1 MTEKPNLSQKV
12 PLSPSKNPQNPS
24 QSKDEMPKFLDDYQA
39 TKEETQSL
47 LEKILDKI
55 ASRFVKKY
63 LPPLENV
70 LEETQFFIPVEF
82 YECKNKLPVP
92 EHKVVIIFKVL
103 RNLRKDGIF
112 FQIENESVSYPLF
125 KSINLSFFES
135 IIDRVLLDK
144 YKTSQALHLQSNFES
159 TRILNLNGELK
170 KLYTILDEENIFLN
184 NKSDY
189 YRYEGVDL
197 NFKTPTIE
205 DILRMV
211 KIIWKTLVAN
221 ELRPISSIVEELKKE
236 REKMNE
242 LEKEKSNTKKSKK
255 EMKKEEEEE
264 LEQQIN
270 KIKEQ
275 RKEECKKLTMN
286 YEQFKRFFEYSK
298 CHMSDEN
305 ISKLWKYT
313 NKKKTENIEFPEFVN
328 FAVYLIHSL
337 GAYYI
342 SKYKHEHNNCFE
354 NKIKNCVNI
363 MNYHFKE
370 YDTDNNQEI
379 TFENLKKSLLKEN
392 ELFTR
397 KEIEIILRQINPDAN
412 FQYWKFDKILHIL
425 YYNYINYQKIME
437 QDKIY
442 KYLIKIFQKQ
452 DPHHTGKLHYK
463 KMKLA
468 FLTEDK
474 IKFDKTEILILL
486 AQFDIYKNEEIEYF
500 PASLLLRNIVEYL
513 LGSEIGM
520 QKIQIMQ
527 GGCGDYED
535 YEDEYD
541 KYCKEVKE
549 IFIKYDEDFDN
560 ILSKEEFIKFIK
572 WLIKYID
579 EETIDEL
586 FEIMDQDKDGVLNY
600 QEFKNGFKKLM
611 EITRIRNVIKEIQTI
626 KEEEQKEEEKEENKS
641 QERKIEEENEK
652 ENVEENENN
661 ENNEKGSEV
670 LNEEKPE
677 SFNSSV
683 DLKEEKKET
692 VLIYE
697 E

>member
-1 MTEKPNLSQKV
+1 MTEKAESTQKATQ
-12 PLSPSKNPQNPS
+12 SPPKNQQNPA
-24 QSKDEMPKFLDDYQA
+24 QAKDQMPVFADDFKA
-39 TKEETQSL
+39 SKEETQAL
-47 LEKILDKI
+47 LERILDKI

-92 EHKVVIIFKVL
+92 EHKVVVIFKVNRSL
-103 RNLRKDGIF
+103 DKDGVF

-125 KSINLSFFES
+125 KSINLSYFES

-159 TRILNLNGELK
+159 TRILNLNGETK

-189 YRYEGVDL
+189 YRYDGVDL
-197 NFKTPTIE
+197 NFKIPSID
-205 DILRMV
+205 DILRLV
-211 KIIWKTLVAN
+211 KVMWKTLVAN
-221 ELRPISSIVEELKKE
+221 NLKPMSTIIEEYKKE
-236 REKMNE
+236 REKALE
-242 LEKEKSNTKKSKK
+242 LEKEKSTSKKSKK
-255 EMKKEEEEE
+255 ELKKEEEEE
-264 LEQQIN
+264 MEQEIN
-270 KIKEQ
+270 KLKEK
-275 RKEECKKLTMN
+275 RKEECKNLSMS
-286 YEQFKRFFEYSK
+286 YDQFKLFFEYSK
-298 CHMSDEN
+298 CQMSEEN

-328 FAVYLIHSL
+328 FAVYLIHTL

-354 NKIKNCVNI
+354 NKIQNCVNI

-397 KEIEIILRQINPDAN
+397 KEIEIILRQINPETN

-425 YYNYINYQKIME
+425 YYNYFNYQKLME

-474 IKFDKTEILILL
+474 IKFDKTEILLLL
-486 AQFDIYKNEEIEYF
+486 AQFDICKDPEIEYF
-500 PASLLLRNIVEYL
+500 PASLLIRNIVEYL

-541 KYCKEVKE
+541 KYCKQVKE
-549 IFIKYDEDFDN
+549 IFIKYDEDFDH
-560 ILSKEEFIKFIK
+560 ILSKDEFIKFIR

-586 FEIMDQDKDGVLNY
+586 FAIMDQDKDGVLNY

-626 KEEEQKEEEKEENKS
+626 KDEPKPENEGNEEIKKEEENNEVNRDENDEEENNSGNKEENK
-641 QERKIEEENEK
+641 EENAE
-652 ENVEENENN
+652 
-661 ENNEKGSEV
+661 
-670 LNEEKPE
+670 
-677 SFNSSV
+677 
-683 DLKEEKKET
+683 
-692 VLIYE
+692 
-697 E
+697 

>member
-1 MTEKPNLSQKV
+1 MAENQEQNANSSQLPLKNNQSNQSQAKGEIPN
-12 PLSPSKNPQNPS
+12 
-24 QSKDEMPKFLDDYQA
+24 FADDYQA
-39 TKEETQSL
+39 TKEETQAL
-47 LEKILDKI
+47 LERILDKI

-92 EHKVVIIFKVL
+92 EHKVVVIFKVL
-103 RNLRKDGIF
+103 RTLQKDGIF

-184 NKSDY
+184 NKSEY

-197 NFKTPTIE
+197 NFKTPSID
-205 DILRMV
+205 DILRLV
-211 KIIWKTLVAN
+211 KVIWKTLVAN
-221 ELRPISSIVEELKKE
+221 NLKPMSTIIEEFKKE
-236 REKMNE
+236 REKNME
-242 LEKEKSNTKKSKK
+242 QEKEKSNVKKKK
-255 EMKKEEEEE
+255 DLKKEEEEE
-264 LEQQIN
+264 LEQEIN
-270 KIKEQ
+270 KLKEQ
-275 RKEECKKLTMN
+275 RKEECKKLTMS

-298 CHMSDEN
+298 CEMSEEN
-305 ISKLWKYT
+305 IAKLWKYT

-328 FAVYLIHSL
+328 FAMYLIHSL

-370 YDTDNNQEI
+370 YDTENNQEI

-397 KEIEIILRQINPDAN
+397 KEIEIILRQINPDTN

-425 YYNYINYQKIME
+425 YYNYFNYQKLME

-486 AQFDIYKNEEIEYF
+486 AQFDICKNPEIEYF
-500 PASLLLRNIVEYL
+500 PASLLLRNIIEYL
-513 LGSEIGM
+513 LGSDIGM

-527 GGCGDYED
+527 GGCGEYED
-535 YEDEYD
+535 YEDDYD
-541 KYCKEVKE
+541 KYCKQVKE
-549 IFIKYDEDFDN
+549 IFIKYDEDFDH
-560 ILSKEEFIKFIK
+560 ILSKEEFVKFIK

-586 FEIMDQDKDGVLNY
+586 FGIMDQDKDGVLNY

-626 KEEEQKEEEKEENKS
+626 KNDESANLEHERSEEIKKEETENNVLNSDEKNENSNEENNSGNKDENKEE
-641 QERKIEEENEK
+641 ITNE
-652 ENVEENENN
+652 
-661 ENNEKGSEV
+661 
-670 LNEEKPE
+670 
-677 SFNSSV
+677 
-683 DLKEEKKET
+683 
-692 VLIYE
+692 
-697 E
+697 

>member
-1 MTEKPNLSQKV
+1 MTENADTTQKATQ
-12 PLSPSKNPQNPS
+12 SPPKNTQNPA
-24 QSKDEMPKFLDDYQA
+24 QAKDQIPVFADEFKA
-39 TKEETQSL
+39 SKEETQAL
-47 LEKILDKI
+47 LERILDKI

-92 EHKVVIIFKVL
+92 EHKVVVIFKVN
-103 RNLRKDGIF
+103 RNLNKDGVF

-125 KSINLSFFES
+125 KSINLSYFES

-159 TRILNLNGELK
+159 TRILNLNGETK

-189 YRYEGVDL
+189 YRYDGVDL
-197 NFKTPTIE
+197 NFKIPSID
-205 DILRMV
+205 DILRLV
-211 KIIWKTLVAN
+211 KVMWKTLVAN
-221 ELRPISSIVEELKKE
+221 NLKPMSTIIEEYKKE
-236 REKMNE
+236 REKAME
-242 LEKEKSNTKKSKK
+242 LEKEKSTSKKSKK
-255 EMKKEEEEE
+255 ELKKEEEEE
-264 LEQQIN
+264 MEQEIN
-270 KIKEQ
+270 KLKEK
-275 RKEECKKLTMN
+275 RKEECKNLSMS
-286 YEQFKRFFEYSK
+286 YDQFKLFFEYSK
-298 CHMSDEN
+298 CQMSEEN

-328 FAVYLIHSL
+328 FAVYLIHTL

-354 NKIKNCVNI
+354 NKIQNCVNI

-397 KEIEIILRQINPDAN
+397 KEIEIILRQINPETN

-425 YYNYINYQKIME
+425 YYNYFNYQKLME

-474 IKFDKTEILILL
+474 IKFDKTEILLLL
-486 AQFDIYKNEEIEYF
+486 AQFDICKDPEIEYF
-500 PASLLLRNIVEYL
+500 PASLLIRNIVEYL

-541 KYCKEVKE
+541 KYCKQVKE
-549 IFIKYDEDFDN
+549 IFIKYDEDFDH
-560 ILSKEEFIKFIK
+560 ILSKDEFIKFIR

-586 FEIMDQDKDGVLNY
+586 FAIMDQDKDGVLNY

-626 KEEEQKEEEKEENKS
+626 KDEPKPENEGNEEIKKEEENNEVNRDENDEEENNSGNKEENK
-641 QERKIEEENEK
+641 EENAE
-652 ENVEENENN
+652 
-661 ENNEKGSEV
+661 
-670 LNEEKPE
+670 
-677 SFNSSV
+677 
-683 DLKEEKKET
+683 
-692 VLIYE
+692 
-697 E
+697 

>member
-1 MTEKPNLSQKV
+1 MTENQDPAT
-12 PLSPSKNPQNPS
+12 SPGKNQSNPVTN
-24 QSKDEMPKFLDDYQA
+24 KDEMPKFEDEFQA
-39 TKEETQSL
+39 SKEEVQAL
-47 LEKILDKI
+47 LERILDKM

-70 LEETQFFIPVEF
+70 LEETQYFMPVEF

-92 EHKVVIIFKVL
+92 EHKVVVIFKVGRSL
-103 RNLRKDGIF
+103 NKDSIF

-184 NKSDY
+184 NKSEY

-197 NFKTPTIE
+197 TFKIPSIE

-221 ELRPISSIVEELKKE
+221 DLKPMSTIIEEFKKE
-236 REKMNE
+236 REKLME
-242 LEKEKSNTKKSKK
+242 LEKEKSGKKSKK
-255 EMKKEEEEE
+255 DMKKEEEE
-264 LEQQIN
+264 LEQEIN
-270 KIKEQ
+270 KLKEK

-298 CHMSDEN
+298 CQMSEEN
-305 ISKLWKYT
+305 IAKLWKYT

-337 GAYYI
+337 GAFYI

-354 NKIKNCVNI
+354 NKIQNCVKI

-425 YYNYINYQKIME
+425 YYNYFNYQKLME

-486 AQFDIYKNEEIEYF
+486 AQFNICKDPEIEYF

-541 KYCKEVKE
+541 QYCKKVKE
-549 IFIKYDEDFDN
+549 IFIKYDEDFDH
-560 ILSKEEFIKFIK
+560 ILSKDEFVKFIK
-572 WLIKYID
+572 WLIKYIN

-600 QEFKNGFKKLM
+600 QEFKKGFKKLM

-626 KEEEQKEEEKEENKS
+626 KNEEQEQPENEGSQEIKKEENV
-641 QERKIEEENEK
+641 INEENREENNTNE
-652 ENVEENENN
+652 ENVSGNKEENN
-661 ENNEKGSEV
+661 EEV
-670 LNEEKPE
+670 ITEQ
-677 SFNSSV
+677 
-683 DLKEEKKET
+683 
-692 VLIYE
+692 
-697 E
+697 

>member
-1 MTEKPNLSQKV
+1 MSNST
-12 PLSPSKNPQNPS
+12 SKNQANPA
-24 QSKDEMPKFLDDYQA
+24 QGKDEMPKFADDYQA
-39 TKEETQSL
+39 TKEETQAL
-47 LEKILDKI
+47 LERILDKI

-92 EHKVVIIFKVL
+92 EHKVVVIFKVL
-103 RNLRKDGIF
+103 RTLQKDCIF

-125 KSINLSFFES
+125 KSINLSYFES

-170 KLYTILDEENIFLN
+170 KLYTIPDEENIFLN
-184 NKSDY
+184 NKSEY

-197 NFKTPTIE
+197 NFKTPSID
-205 DILRMV
+205 DILRLV
-211 KIIWKTLVAN
+211 KVMWKTLVAN
-221 ELRPISSIVEELKKE
+221 NLTPMSTIIEEFKKE
-236 REKMNE
+236 REKNIE
-242 LEKEKSNTKKSKK
+242 LEKEKSSTKKAKK
-255 EMKKEEEEE
+255 DLKKEEEEE
-264 LEQQIN
+264 LEQEIN
-270 KIKEQ
+270 KLKEQ
-275 RKEECKKLTMN
+275 RNEECKKLTMS
-286 YEQFKRFFEYSK
+286 YEQFKLFFEYSK
-298 CHMSDEN
+298 CQMSEEN
-305 ISKLWKYT
+305 IAKLWKYT

-337 GAYYI
+337 GAFYI

-354 NKIKNCVNI
+354 NKIQNCVNI

-370 YDTDNNQEI
+370 YDTENNQEI
-379 TFENLKKSLLKEN
+379 SFENLKKSLLKEN

-397 KEIEIILRQINPDAN
+397 KEIEIILRQINPDGN

-425 YYNYINYQKIME
+425 YYNYFNYKNLME

-442 KYLIKIFQKQ
+442 KYLIKIFEKQ

-486 AQFDIYKNEEIEYF
+486 AQFDICKDPEIEYY

-535 YEDEYD
+535 YEDDYD
-541 KYCKEVKE
+541 KYCKQVKE
-549 IFIKYDEDFDN
+549 IFLKYDEDFDH
-560 ILSKEEFIKFIK
+560 ILSKDEFIKFIK

-586 FEIMDQDKDGVLNY
+586 FAIMDQDKDGVLNY

-626 KEEEQKEEEKEENKS
+626 KNDENNKPDNEGNEEIKKEEN
-641 QERKIEEENEK
+641 EVNN
-652 ENVEENENN
+652 NVNRDENN
-661 ENNEKGSEV
+661 ENN
-670 LNEEKPE
+670 NEENI
-677 SFNSSV
+677 NSSGN
-683 DLKEEKKET
+683 KEENR
-692 VLIYE
+692 E
-697 E
+697 EVTNE

>member
-1 MTEKPNLSQKV
+1 MTENAESTQKATQ
-12 PLSPSKNPQNPS
+12 SPPKNQQNPA
-24 QSKDEMPKFLDDYQA
+24 QAKDQMPVFADEFKA
-39 TKEETQSL
+39 SKEETQAL
-47 LEKILDKI
+47 LERILDKI

-92 EHKVVIIFKVL
+92 EHKVVVIFKVN
-103 RNLRKDGIF
+103 RNLNKDGVF

-125 KSINLSFFES
+125 KSINLSYFES

-159 TRILNLNGELK
+159 TRILNLNGETK

-189 YRYEGVDL
+189 YRYDGVDL
-197 NFKTPTIE
+197 NFKIPSID
-205 DILRMV
+205 DILRLV
-211 KIIWKTLVAN
+211 KVMWKTLVAN
-221 ELRPISSIVEELKKE
+221 NLKPMSTIIEEYKKE
-236 REKMNE
+236 REKAME
-242 LEKEKSNTKKSKK
+242 LEKEKSTSKKSKK
-255 EMKKEEEEE
+255 ELKKEEEEE
-264 LEQQIN
+264 MEQEIN
-270 KIKEQ
+270 KLKEK
-275 RKEECKKLTMN
+275 RKEECKNLSMS
-286 YEQFKRFFEYSK
+286 YDQFKLFFEYSK
-298 CHMSDEN
+298 CQMSEEN

-328 FAVYLIHSL
+328 FAVYLIHTL

-354 NKIKNCVNI
+354 NKIQNCVNI

-397 KEIEIILRQINPDAN
+397 KEIEIILRQINPETN

-425 YYNYINYQKIME
+425 YYNYFNYQKLME

-474 IKFDKTEILILL
+474 IKFDKTEILLLL
-486 AQFDIYKNEEIEYF
+486 AQFDICKDPEIEYF
-500 PASLLLRNIVEYL
+500 PASLLIRNIVEYL

-541 KYCKEVKE
+541 KYCKQVKE
-549 IFIKYDEDFDN
+549 IFIKYDEDFDH
-560 ILSKEEFIKFIK
+560 ILSKDEFIKFIR

-586 FEIMDQDKDGVLNY
+586 FAIMDQDKDGVLNY

-626 KEEEQKEEEKEENKS
+626 KDEPKPENEGNEEIKKEEENNEVNRDENDEEENNSGNKEENK
-641 QERKIEEENEK
+641 EENAE
-652 ENVEENENN
+652 
-661 ENNEKGSEV
+661 
-670 LNEEKPE
+670 
-677 SFNSSV
+677 
-683 DLKEEKKET
+683 
-692 VLIYE
+692 
-697 E
+697 

>member
-1 MTEKPNLSQKV
+1 MTENQELNTNMSN
-12 PLSPSKNPQNPS
+12 STSKNQINPAHP
-24 QSKDEMPKFLDDYQA
+24 KDEMPKFADDYQA
-39 TKEETQSL
+39 TKEETQAL
-47 LEKILDKI
+47 LERILDKI

-92 EHKVVIIFKVL
+92 EHKVVVIFKVHRTL
-103 RNLRKDGIF
+103 QKDKIF

-125 KSINLSFFES
+125 SSINLSYFES

-170 KLYTILDEENIFLN
+170 KLYTIPDEENIFLN
-184 NKSDY
+184 NKSEY

-197 NFKTPTIE
+197 NFKTPSIE
-205 DILRMV
+205 DILRLV
-211 KIIWKTLVAN
+211 KVMWKTLVAN
-221 ELRPISSIVEELKKE
+221 NLTPMSTIIEDYKKE
-236 REKMNE
+236 REKNIE
-242 LEKEKSNTKKSKK
+242 LEKEKSSTKKGKK
-255 EMKKEEEEE
+255 DLKKEEEEE
-264 LEQQIN
+264 LEQEIN
-270 KIKEQ
+270 KLKEQ
-275 RKEECKKLTMN
+275 RKEECKNLSMS
-286 YEQFKRFFEYSK
+286 YEQFKLFFEYSK
-298 CHMSDEN
+298 CQMSEEN
-305 ISKLWKYT
+305 IAKLWKYT
-313 NKKKTENIEFPEFVN
+313 NKKKTKNIEFPEFVN

-337 GAYYI
+337 GAFYI

-354 NKIKNCVNI
+354 NKIQNCVNI

-370 YDTDNNQEI
+370 YDTENNQEI
-379 TFENLKKSLLKEN
+379 SFENLKKSLLKEN

-425 YYNYINYQKIME
+425 YYNYFNYKNLME

-442 KYLIKIFQKQ
+442 KYLIKIFEKQ
-452 DPHHTGKLHYK
+452 DPHHTGRLHYK

-474 IKFDKTEILILL
+474 IKFDKTEILIIL
-486 AQFDIYKNEEIEYF
+486 AQFDIYKDPEIEYY

-535 YEDEYD
+535 YEDDYD
-541 KYCKEVKE
+541 KYCKQVKE
-549 IFIKYDEDFDN
+549 IFLKYDEDFDH
-560 ILSKEEFIKFIK
+560 ILSKDEFIKFIK

-586 FEIMDQDKDGVLNY
+586 FAIMDQDKDGVLNY

-611 EITRIRNVIKEIQTI
+611 EITRIRNVIKEIQNI
-626 KEEEQKEEEKEENKS
+626 KNDDMNKPDNEGNEEIKKEENESNNLNREEDNENNNEENYNSSGNKEENK
-641 QERKIEEENEK
+641 EEITNE
-652 ENVEENENN
+652 
-661 ENNEKGSEV
+661 
-670 LNEEKPE
+670 
-677 SFNSSV
+677 
-683 DLKEEKKET
+683 
-692 VLIYE
+692 
-697 E
+697 

>member
-1 MTEKPNLSQKV
+1 MIENAESTQKATQ
-12 PLSPSKNPQNPS
+12 SPPKNQQNPA
-24 QSKDEMPKFLDDYQA
+24 QAKDQMPVFADEFKA
-39 TKEETQSL
+39 SKEETQAL
-47 LEKILDKI
+47 LERILDKI

-92 EHKVVIIFKVL
+92 EHKVVVIFKVNRSL
-103 RNLRKDGIF
+103 NKDGVF

-125 KSINLSFFES
+125 KSINLSYFES

-159 TRILNLNGELK
+159 TRILNLNGETK

-189 YRYEGVDL
+189 YRYDGVDL
-197 NFKTPTIE
+197 NFKIPTID
-205 DILRMV
+205 DILRLV
-211 KIIWKTLVAN
+211 KVMWKTLVAN
-221 ELRPISSIVEELKKE
+221 NLKPMSTIIEEYKKE
-236 REKMNE
+236 REKALE
-242 LEKEKSNTKKSKK
+242 LEKEKSTSKKSKK

-264 LEQQIN
+264 IEQEIN
-270 KIKEQ
+270 KLKEK
-275 RKEECKKLTMN
+275 RKEECKNLSMS
-286 YEQFKRFFEYSK
+286 YDQFKLFFEYSK
-298 CHMSDEN
+298 CQMSEEN

-328 FAVYLIHSL
+328 FAVYLIHTL

-354 NKIKNCVNI
+354 NKIQNCVNI

-397 KEIEIILRQINPDAN
+397 KEIEIILRQINPETN

-425 YYNYINYQKIME
+425 YYNYFNYQKLME

-474 IKFDKTEILILL
+474 IKFDKTEILLLL
-486 AQFDIYKNEEIEYF
+486 AQFDICKDPEIEYF
-500 PASLLLRNIVEYL
+500 PASLLIRNIVEYL

-541 KYCKEVKE
+541 KYCKQVKE
-549 IFIKYDEDFDN
+549 IFIKYDEDFDH
-560 ILSKEEFIKFIK
+560 ILSKDEFIKFIR

-586 FEIMDQDKDGVLNY
+586 FAIMDQDKDGVLNY

-626 KEEEQKEEEKEENKS
+626 KDEPKPENEGGEEIKKEEENNEANRDENDEEENNSGNKEENK
-641 QERKIEEENEK
+641 EEATE
-652 ENVEENENN
+652 
-661 ENNEKGSEV
+661 
-670 LNEEKPE
+670 
-677 SFNSSV
+677 
-683 DLKEEKKET
+683 
-692 VLIYE
+692 
-697 E
+697 

>member
-1 MTEKPNLSQKV
+1 MTENAESTQKATQ
-12 PLSPSKNPQNPS
+12 SPPKNQQNPA
-24 QSKDEMPKFLDDYQA
+24 QAKDQMPVFADEFKA
-39 TKEETQSL
+39 SKEETQAL
-47 LEKILDKI
+47 LERILDKI

-92 EHKVVIIFKVL
+92 EHKVVVIFKVNRSL
-103 RNLRKDGIF
+103 NKDGVF

-125 KSINLSFFES
+125 KSINLSYFES

-159 TRILNLNGELK
+159 TRILNLNGETK

-189 YRYEGVDL
+189 YRYDGVDL
-197 NFKTPTIE
+197 NFKIPTID
-205 DILRMV
+205 DILRLV
-211 KIIWKTLVAN
+211 KVMWKTLVAN
-221 ELRPISSIVEELKKE
+221 NLKPMSTIIEEYKKE
-236 REKMNE
+236 REKALE
-242 LEKEKSNTKKSKK
+242 LEKEKSTSKKSKK

-264 LEQQIN
+264 IEQEIN
-270 KIKEQ
+270 KLKEK
-275 RKEECKKLTMN
+275 RKEECKNLSMS
-286 YEQFKRFFEYSK
+286 YDQFKLFFEYSK
-298 CHMSDEN
+298 CQMSEEN

-328 FAVYLIHSL
+328 FAVYLIHTL

-354 NKIKNCVNI
+354 NKIQNCVNI

-397 KEIEIILRQINPDAN
+397 KEIEIILRQINPETN

-425 YYNYINYQKIME
+425 YYNYFNYQKLME

-474 IKFDKTEILILL
+474 IKFDKTEILLLL
-486 AQFDIYKNEEIEYF
+486 AQFDICKDPEIEYF
-500 PASLLLRNIVEYL
+500 PASLLIRNIVEYL

-541 KYCKEVKE
+541 KYCKQVKE
-549 IFIKYDEDFDN
+549 IFIKYDEDFDH
-560 ILSKEEFIKFIK
+560 ILSKDEFIKFIR

-586 FEIMDQDKDGVLNY
+586 FAIMDQDKDGVLNY

-626 KEEEQKEEEKEENKS
+626 KDEPKPENEGGEEIKKEEENNEANRDENDEEENISGNKEENK
-641 QERKIEEENEK
+641 EEATE
-652 ENVEENENN
+652 
-661 ENNEKGSEV
+661 
-670 LNEEKPE
+670 
-677 SFNSSV
+677 
-683 DLKEEKKET
+683 
-692 VLIYE
+692 
-697 E
+697 

>member
-1 MTEKPNLSQKV
+1 MTENADSATKIPQS
-12 PLSPSKNPQNPS
+12 SSKNQA
-24 QSKDEMPKFLDDYQA
+24 QSKEEMPKFLDDFQA
-39 TKEETQSL
+39 SKEETQAL
-47 LEKILDKI
+47 LERILDKI

-82 YECKNKLPVP
+82 YECKNKIPVP
-92 EHKVVIIFKVL
+92 EHKVVVIFKIMRSL
-103 RNLRKDGIF
+103 SKDGIF

-125 KSINLSFFES
+125 NSINLSFFES

-159 TRILNLNGELK
+159 TRILNLNGEVK

-189 YRYEGVDL
+189 YRYDGVDL
-197 NFKTPTIE
+197 NFKTPSID
-205 DILRMV
+205 DILRLV
-211 KIIWKTLVAN
+211 KVMWKTLVAN
-221 ELRPISSIVEELKKE
+221 NLKPMSTIIEEYKKE
-236 REKMNE
+236 REKNLE
-242 LEKEKSNTKKSKK
+242 LEREKSNTKKTKK
-255 EMKKEEEEE
+255 ELKKEEEEE
-264 LEQQIN
+264 LENEI
-270 KIKEQ
+270 KKLKEQ
-275 RKEECKKLTMN
+275 RKEECKKLKMS
-286 YEQFKRFFEYSK
+286 YEQFKLFFEYSK
-298 CHMSDEN
+298 CQMSEEN

-313 NKKKTENIEFPEFVN
+313 NKKKTEYIEFPEFTN

-337 GAYYI
+337 GAFYI

-354 NKIKNCVNI
+354 NKIQNCVNI

-370 YDTDNNQEI
+370 YDAENNQEI

-397 KEIEIILRQINPDAN
+397 KEIEIILRQINPESN

-425 YYNYINYQKIME
+425 YYNYFNYQKLME
-437 QDKIY
+437 EDKIY
-442 KYLIKIFQKQ
+442 KYLIKIFQNQ

-486 AQFDIYKNEEIEYF
+486 AQFDIIKNPEIEYF

-541 KYCKEVKE
+541 QYCKQVKE
-549 IFIKYDEDFDN
+549 IFIKYDEDFDH
-560 ILSKEEFIKFIK
+560 ILSKDEFIKFIK
-572 WLIKYID
+572 WLIKYIN

-626 KEEEQKEEEKEENKS
+626 KNEEIKP
-641 QERKIEEENEK
+641 ENEGSEEIK
-652 ENVEENENN
+652 NEENENN
-661 ENNEKGSEV
+661 KSNREENNS
-670 LNEEKPE
+670 NEENN
-677 SFNSSV
+677 NSGN
-683 DLKEEKKET
+683 KEENKEE
-692 VLIYE
+692 IGNE
-697 E
+697 QENN

>member
-1 MTEKPNLSQKV
+1 M
-12 PLSPSKNPQNPS
+12 
-24 QSKDEMPKFLDDYQA
+24 
-39 TKEETQSL
+39 
-47 LEKILDKI
+47 
-55 ASRFVKKY
+55 
-63 LPPLENV
+63 

-92 EHKVVIIFKVL
+92 EHKVVVIFKVN
-103 RNLRKDGIF
+103 RNLNKDGVF

-125 KSINLSFFES
+125 KSINLSYFES

-159 TRILNLNGELK
+159 TRILNLNGETK

-189 YRYEGVDL
+189 YRYDGVDL
-197 NFKTPTIE
+197 NFKIPSID
-205 DILRMV
+205 DILRLV
-211 KIIWKTLVAN
+211 KVMWKTLVAN
-221 ELRPISSIVEELKKE
+221 NLKPMSTIIEEYKKE
-236 REKMNE
+236 REKAME
-242 LEKEKSNTKKSKK
+242 LEKEKSTSKKSKK
-255 EMKKEEEEE
+255 ELKKEEEEE
-264 LEQQIN
+264 MEQEIN
-270 KIKEQ
+270 KLKEK
-275 RKEECKKLTMN
+275 RKEECKNLSMS
-286 YEQFKRFFEYSK
+286 YDQFKLFFEYSK
-298 CHMSDEN
+298 CQMSEEN

-328 FAVYLIHSL
+328 FAVYLIHTL

-354 NKIKNCVNI
+354 NKIQNCVNI

-397 KEIEIILRQINPDAN
+397 KEIEIILRQINPETN

-425 YYNYINYQKIME
+425 YYNYFNYQKLME

-474 IKFDKTEILILL
+474 IKFDKTEILLLL
-486 AQFDIYKNEEIEYF
+486 AQFDICKDPEIEYF
-500 PASLLLRNIVEYL
+500 PASLLIRNIVEYL

-541 KYCKEVKE
+541 KYCKQVKE
-549 IFIKYDEDFDN
+549 IFIKYDEDFDH
-560 ILSKEEFIKFIK
+560 ILSKDEFIKFIR

-586 FEIMDQDKDGVLNY
+586 FAIMDQDKDGVLNY

-626 KEEEQKEEEKEENKS
+626 KDEPKPENEGNEEIKKEEENNEVNRDENDEEENNSGNKEENK
-641 QERKIEEENEK
+641 EENAE
-652 ENVEENENN
+652 
-661 ENNEKGSEV
+661 
-670 LNEEKPE
+670 
-677 SFNSSV
+677 
-683 DLKEEKKET
+683 
-692 VLIYE
+692 
-697 E
+697 

>member
-1 MTEKPNLSQKV
+1 MTEIAESSPKATQ
-12 PLSPSKNPQNPS
+12 PLSKTQT
-24 QSKDEMPKFLDDYQA
+24 QTKDDPAKFAEEYQA
-39 TKEETQSL
+39 TKEETQAL
-47 LEKILDKI
+47 LEKILDKT

-63 LPPLENV
+63 LPPMENV

-82 YECKNKLPVP
+82 YECKNKIPVP
-92 EHKVVIIFKVL
+92 EHKVVVIFKIL
-103 RNLRKDGIF
+103 RTLNKDGIF

-125 KSINLSFFES
+125 KSINLSYFES

-159 TRILNLNGELK
+159 TRILNLNGEVK

-189 YRYEGVDL
+189 YRYDGVDL
-197 NFKTPTIE
+197 HFKTPTVE
-205 DILRMV
+205 DILRLV
-211 KIIWKTLVAN
+211 KVMWKTLVAN
-221 ELRPISSIVEELKKE
+221 NLKPMSTIIEEYKKE
-236 REKMNE
+236 REKNME
-242 LEKEKSNTKKSKK
+242 LEKEKSSTKKTKK
-255 EMKKEEEEE
+255 ELKKEEEEE
-264 LEQQIN
+264 MEQEI
-270 KIKEQ
+270 KKFKEQ
-275 RKEECKKLTMN
+275 RKEECKNLKMS
-286 YEQFKRFFEYSK
+286 YEQFKLFFEYSK
-298 CHMSDEN
+298 CQMSEEN

-313 NKKKTENIEFPEFVN
+313 NKKKTECIEFPEFTN

-337 GAYYI
+337 G
-342 SKYKHEHNNCFE
+342 CFE
-354 NKIKNCVNI
+354 NKIQNCVNI

-397 KEIEIILRQINPDAN
+397 KEIEIILRQINPESN

-425 YYNYINYQKIME
+425 YYNYFNYQKLMDE
-437 QDKIY
+437 DKIY
-442 KYLIKIFQKQ
+442 KYLIKIFQNQ

-486 AQFDIYKNEEIEYF
+486 AQFDILKNPEIEYF

-513 LGSEIGM
+513 LGSDIGM
-520 QKIQIMQ
+520 QKIEIMQ

-535 YEDEYD
+535 YEDDYD
-541 KYCKEVKE
+541 KYCKQVKE
-549 IFIKYDEDFDN
+549 IFIKYDEDFDH
-560 ILSKEEFIKFIK
+560 ILSKDEFIKFIK

-586 FEIMDQDKDGVLNY
+586 FDIMDQDKDGVLTY

-626 KEEEQKEEEKEENKS
+626 KEEEVVKP
-641 QERKIEEENEK
+641 ENEGGEEIK
-652 ENVEENENN
+652 KEENENN
-661 ENNEKGSEV
+661 NLNRDENN
-670 LNEEKPE
+670 NEEN
-677 SFNSSV
+677 NSGN
-683 DLKEEKKET
+683 KEENKEEI
-692 VLIYE
+692 VNE
-697 E
+697 QENN

>member
-1 MTEKPNLSQKV
+1 MTENADQAQKATQ
-12 PLSPSKNPQNPS
+12 SPPKNTQNPT
-24 QSKDEMPKFLDDYQA
+24 QAKDQIPVFADEFKA
-39 TKEETQSL
+39 SKEETQAL
-47 LEKILDKI
+47 LERILDKI

-92 EHKVVIIFKVL
+92 EHKVVVIFKVN
-103 RNLRKDGIF
+103 RNLNKDGVF

-125 KSINLSFFES
+125 NSINLSYFES

-159 TRILNLNGELK
+159 TRILNLNGETK

-189 YRYEGVDL
+189 YRYDGVDL
-197 NFKTPTIE
+197 NFKIPSID
-205 DILRMV
+205 DILRLV
-211 KIIWKTLVAN
+211 KVMWKTLVAN
-221 ELRPISSIVEELKKE
+221 NLKPMSTIIEEYKKE
-236 REKMNE
+236 REKALE
-242 LEKEKSNTKKSKK
+242 LEKEKSTSKKSKK
-255 EMKKEEEEE
+255 ELKKEEEEE
-264 LEQQIN
+264 MEQEIN
-270 KIKEQ
+270 KLKEK
-275 RKEECKKLTMN
+275 RKEECKNLSMS
-286 YEQFKRFFEYSK
+286 YDQFKLFFEYSK
-298 CHMSDEN
+298 CQMSEEN

-328 FAVYLIHSL
+328 FAVYLIHTL

-354 NKIKNCVNI
+354 NKIQNCVNI

-397 KEIEIILRQINPDAN
+397 KEIEIILRQINPETN

-425 YYNYINYQKIME
+425 YYNYFNYQKLME

-474 IKFDKTEILILL
+474 IKFDKTEILLLL
-486 AQFDIYKNEEIEYF
+486 AQFDICKDPEIEYF
-500 PASLLLRNIVEYL
+500 PASLLIRNIVEYL

-541 KYCKEVKE
+541 KYCKQVKE
-549 IFIKYDEDFDN
+549 IFIKYDEDFDH
-560 ILSKEEFIKFIK
+560 ILSKDEFIKFIR

-586 FEIMDQDKDGVLNY
+586 FAIMDQDKDGVLNY

-626 KEEEQKEEEKEENKS
+626 KDEPKPENEGNEEIKKEEENNEVNRDENDDEENNSGNKEENK
-641 QERKIEEENEK
+641 EENAE
-652 ENVEENENN
+652 
-661 ENNEKGSEV
+661 
-670 LNEEKPE
+670 
-677 SFNSSV
+677 
-683 DLKEEKKET
+683 
-692 VLIYE
+692 
-697 E
+697 

>member
-1 MTEKPNLSQKV
+1 MTEIAESSPKATQ
-12 PLSPSKNPQNPS
+12 PLSKTQTQTKDDPSKFT
-24 QSKDEMPKFLDDYQA
+24 EEYQA
-39 TKEETQSL
+39 TKEETQAL

-63 LPPLENV
+63 LPPMENV

-82 YECKNKLPVP
+82 YECKNKIPVP
-92 EHKVVIIFKVL
+92 EHKVVVIFKIL
-103 RNLRKDGIF
+103 RTLNKDGIF

-125 KSINLSFFES
+125 KSINLSYFES

-159 TRILNLNGELK
+159 TRILNLNGEVK

-189 YRYEGVDL
+189 YRYDGVDL
-197 NFKTPTIE
+197 HFKTPTVE
-205 DILRMV
+205 DILRLV
-211 KIIWKTLVAN
+211 KVMWKTLVAN
-221 ELRPISSIVEELKKE
+221 NLKPMSTIIEEYKKE
-236 REKMNE
+236 REKNME
-242 LEKEKSNTKKSKK
+242 LEKEKSSTKKTKK
-255 EMKKEEEEE
+255 ELKKEEEEE
-264 LEQQIN
+264 MEQEI
-270 KIKEQ
+270 KKFKEQ
-275 RKEECKKLTMN
+275 RKEECKNLKMS
-286 YEQFKRFFEYSK
+286 YEQFKLFFEYSK
-298 CHMSDEN
+298 CQMSEEN

-313 NKKKTENIEFPEFVN
+313 NKKKTECIEFPE
-328 FAVYLIHSL
+328 LIHSL

-354 NKIKNCVNI
+354 NKIQNCVNI

-397 KEIEIILRQINPDAN
+397 KEIEIILRQINPESN

-425 YYNYINYQKIME
+425 YYNYFNYQKLMDE
-437 QDKIY
+437 DKIY
-442 KYLIKIFQKQ
+442 KYLIKIFQNQ

-486 AQFDIYKNEEIEYF
+486 AQFDILKNPEIEYF

-513 LGSEIGM
+513 LGSDIGM
-520 QKIQIMQ
+520 QKIEIMQ

-535 YEDEYD
+535 YEDDYD
-541 KYCKEVKE
+541 KYCKQVKE
-549 IFIKYDEDFDN
+549 IFIKYDEDFDH
-560 ILSKEEFIKFIK
+560 ILSKDEFIKFIK

-586 FEIMDQDKDGVLNY
+586 FDIMDQDKDGVLTY

-626 KEEEQKEEEKEENKS
+626 KEEVVKP
-641 QERKIEEENEK
+641 ENEGGEEIK
-652 ENVEENENN
+652 KEENENN
-661 ENNEKGSEV
+661 NLNRDENN
-670 LNEEKPE
+670 NEEN
-677 SFNSSV
+677 NSGN
-683 DLKEEKKET
+683 KEENKEEI
-692 VLIYE
+692 VNE
-697 E
+697 QENN

>member
-1 MTEKPNLSQKV
+1 MSDNNAQHQDKP
-12 PLSPSKNPQNPS
+12 SPIKNSLQ
-24 QSKDEMPKFLDDYQA
+24 QKDEISKLKEDYQA
-39 TKEETQSL
+39 TKEETQSFL
-47 LEKILDKI
+47 QRILDKVS
-55 ASRFVKKY
+55 SRFVKKY

-92 EHKVVIIFKVL
+92 EHKVVVIFKIL
-103 RNLRKDGIF
+103 RTLQKDGIF

-125 KSINLSFFES
+125 NSINLSYFES

-144 YKTSQALHLQSNFES
+144 YKTSQALYLQSNFES
-159 TRILNLNGELK
+159 TRILNLNGETK

-184 NKSDY
+184 NKSEY

-197 NFKTPTIE
+197 NFKTPSID
-205 DILRMV
+205 DILRLV
-211 KIIWKTLVAN
+211 KVIWKTLVAN
-221 ELRPISSIVEELKKE
+221 NLKPMSTVIEEFKKE
-236 REKMNE
+236 REKNME
-242 LEKEKSNTKKSKK
+242 QEKEKSNAKKTKKDL
-255 EMKKEEEEE
+255 KKEEEEE
-264 LEQQIN
+264 LEQEIN
-270 KIKEQ
+270 KLKEQ
-275 RKEECKKLTMN
+275 RKEECKKLTMS
-286 YEQFKRFFEYSK
+286 YEQFKLFFEYSK
-298 CHMSDEN
+298 CQMSEEN
-305 ISKLWKYT
+305 IAKLWKYT

-337 GAYYI
+337 GAFYI

-397 KEIEIILRQINPDAN
+397 KEIEIILRQINPDTN

-425 YYNYINYQKIME
+425 YYNYFNYQKLME

-442 KYLIKIFQKQ
+442 KYLIKLFQKQ

-486 AQFDIYKNEEIEYF
+486 AQFDICKDPEIEYF

-513 LGSEIGM
+513 LGSDIGM

-535 YEDEYD
+535 YEDDYD
-541 KYCKEVKE
+541 KYCKQVKE
-549 IFIKYDEDFDN
+549 IFIKYDEDFDH
-560 ILSKEEFIKFIK
+560 ILSKEEFVKFIK

-586 FEIMDQDKDGVLNY
+586 FAIMDQDKDGVLNY

-626 KEEEQKEEEKEENKS
+626 KNDESFGPENERSEEIKKEENES
-641 QERKIEEENEK
+641 NTVNRE
-652 ENVEENENN
+652 ENN
-661 ENNEKGSEV
+661 EV
-670 LNEEKPE
+670 TNEENN
-677 SFNSSV
+677 NSGN
-683 DLKEEKKET
+683 KEEAANEQ
-692 VLIYE
+692 
-697 E
+697 

>member
-1 MTEKPNLSQKV
+1 MTENAESTQKATQ
-12 PLSPSKNPQNPS
+12 SPPKNQQNPA
-24 QSKDEMPKFLDDYQA
+24 QAKDQMPVFADEFKA
-39 TKEETQSL
+39 SKEETQAL
-47 LEKILDKI
+47 LERILDKI

-92 EHKVVIIFKVL
+92 EHKVVVIFKVNRSL
-103 RNLRKDGIF
+103 NKDGVF

-125 KSINLSFFES
+125 KSINLSYFES

-159 TRILNLNGELK
+159 TRILNLNGETK

-189 YRYEGVDL
+189 YRYDGVDL
-197 NFKTPTIE
+197 NFKIPTID
-205 DILRMV
+205 DILRLV
-211 KIIWKTLVAN
+211 KVMWKTLVAN
-221 ELRPISSIVEELKKE
+221 NLKPMSTIIEEYKKE
-236 REKMNE
+236 REKALE
-242 LEKEKSNTKKSKK
+242 LEKEKSTSKKSKK

-264 LEQQIN
+264 IEQEIN
-270 KIKEQ
+270 KLKEK
-275 RKEECKKLTMN
+275 RKEECKNLSMS
-286 YEQFKRFFEYSK
+286 YDQFKLFFEYSK
-298 CHMSDEN
+298 CQMSEEN

-328 FAVYLIHSL
+328 FAVYLIHTL

-354 NKIKNCVNI
+354 NKIQNCVNI

-397 KEIEIILRQINPDAN
+397 KEIEIILRQINPETN

-425 YYNYINYQKIME
+425 YYNYFNYQKLME

-442 KYLIKIFQKQ
+442 KYLITIFQKQ

-474 IKFDKTEILILL
+474 IKFDKTEILLLL
-486 AQFDIYKNEEIEYF
+486 AQFDICKDPEIEYF
-500 PASLLLRNIVEYL
+500 PASLLIRNIVEYL

-541 KYCKEVKE
+541 KYCKQVKE
-549 IFIKYDEDFDN
+549 IFIKYDEDFDH
-560 ILSKEEFIKFIK
+560 ILSKDEFIKFIR

-586 FEIMDQDKDGVLNY
+586 FAIMDQDKDGVLNY

-626 KEEEQKEEEKEENKS
+626 KDEPKPENEGGEEIKNEEENNEANRDENDEEENNSGNKEENK
-641 QERKIEEENEK
+641 EEVTE
-652 ENVEENENN
+652 
-661 ENNEKGSEV
+661 
-670 LNEEKPE
+670 
-677 SFNSSV
+677 
-683 DLKEEKKET
+683 
-692 VLIYE
+692 
-697 E
+697 

>member
-1 MTEKPNLSQKV
+1 MTENAESTQKATQ
-12 PLSPSKNPQNPS
+12 SPPKNQQNPA
-24 QSKDEMPKFLDDYQA
+24 QAKDQMPVFADEFKA
-39 TKEETQSL
+39 SKEETQAL
-47 LEKILDKI
+47 LERILDKI

-92 EHKVVIIFKVL
+92 EHKVVVIFKVNRSL
-103 RNLRKDGIF
+103 NKDGVF

-125 KSINLSFFES
+125 KSINLSYFES

-159 TRILNLNGELK
+159 TRILNLNGETK

-189 YRYEGVDL
+189 YRYDGVDL
-197 NFKTPTIE
+197 NFKIPTID
-205 DILRMV
+205 DILRLV
-211 KIIWKTLVAN
+211 KVMWKTLVAN
-221 ELRPISSIVEELKKE
+221 NLKPMSTIIEEYKKE
-236 REKMNE
+236 REKALE
-242 LEKEKSNTKKSKK
+242 LEKEKSTSKKSKK

-264 LEQQIN
+264 IEQEIN
-270 KIKEQ
+270 KLKEK
-275 RKEECKKLTMN
+275 RKEECKNLSMS
-286 YEQFKRFFEYSK
+286 YDQFKLFFEYSK
-298 CHMSDEN
+298 CQMSEEN

-328 FAVYLIHSL
+328 FAVYLIHTL

-354 NKIKNCVNI
+354 NKIQNCVNI

-397 KEIEIILRQINPDAN
+397 KEIEIILRQINPETN

-425 YYNYINYQKIME
+425 YYNYFNYQKLME

-474 IKFDKTEILILL
+474 IKFDKTEILLLL
-486 AQFDIYKNEEIEYF
+486 AQFDICKDPEIEYF
-500 PASLLLRNIVEYL
+500 PASLLIRNIVEYL

-541 KYCKEVKE
+541 KYCKQVKE
-549 IFIKYDEDFDN
+549 IFIKYDEDFDH
-560 ILSKEEFIKFIK
+560 ILSKDEFIKFIR

-586 FEIMDQDKDGVLNY
+586 FAIMDQDKDGVLNY

-626 KEEEQKEEEKEENKS
+626 KDEPKPENEGGEEIKKEEENNEANRDENDEEENNSGNKEENK
-641 QERKIEEENEK
+641 EEVTE
-652 ENVEENENN
+652 
-661 ENNEKGSEV
+661 
-670 LNEEKPE
+670 
-677 SFNSSV
+677 
-683 DLKEEKKET
+683 
-692 VLIYE
+692 
-697 E
+697 

>member
-1 MTEKPNLSQKV
+1 MAENQEQNANSSQLALKNTQSNQSQAKGEIPNFV
-12 PLSPSKNPQNPS
+12 
-24 QSKDEMPKFLDDYQA
+24 DDYQA
-39 TKEETQSL
+39 TKEETQAL
-47 LEKILDKI
+47 LERILDKI

-92 EHKVVIIFKVL
+92 EHKVVVIFKVL
-103 RNLRKDGIF
+103 RTLQKDGIF

-184 NKSDY
+184 NKSEY

-197 NFKTPTIE
+197 NFKTPSID
-205 DILRMV
+205 DILRLV
-211 KIIWKTLVAN
+211 KVIWKTLVAN
-221 ELRPISSIVEELKKE
+221 NLKPMSTIIEEFKKE
-236 REKMNE
+236 REKNME
-242 LEKEKSNTKKSKK
+242 QEKEKSNVKKKK
-255 EMKKEEEEE
+255 DLKKEEEEE
-264 LEQQIN
+264 LEQEIN
-270 KIKEQ
+270 KLKEQ
-275 RKEECKKLTMN
+275 RKEECKKLTMS

-298 CHMSDEN
+298 CEMSEEN
-305 ISKLWKYT
+305 IAKLWKYT

-328 FAVYLIHSL
+328 FAMYLIHSL

-370 YDTDNNQEI
+370 YDTENNQEI

-397 KEIEIILRQINPDAN
+397 KEIEIILRQINPDTN

-425 YYNYINYQKIME
+425 YYNYFNYQKLME

-486 AQFDIYKNEEIEYF
+486 AQFDICKNPEIEYF

-513 LGSEIGM
+513 LGSDIGM

-527 GGCGDYED
+527 GGCGEYED
-535 YEDEYD
+535 YEDDYD
-541 KYCKEVKE
+541 KYCKQVKE
-549 IFIKYDEDFDN
+549 IFIKYDEDFDH
-560 ILSKEEFIKFIK
+560 ILSKEEFVKFIK

-586 FEIMDQDKDGVLNY
+586 FGIMDQDKDGVLNY

-626 KEEEQKEEEKEENKS
+626 KNDESANLENERSEEIKKEETENNVLNSDEKNENSNEENNSGNKDENKEE
-641 QERKIEEENEK
+641 ITNE
-652 ENVEENENN
+652 
-661 ENNEKGSEV
+661 
-670 LNEEKPE
+670 
-677 SFNSSV
+677 
-683 DLKEEKKET
+683 
-692 VLIYE
+692 
-697 E
+697 